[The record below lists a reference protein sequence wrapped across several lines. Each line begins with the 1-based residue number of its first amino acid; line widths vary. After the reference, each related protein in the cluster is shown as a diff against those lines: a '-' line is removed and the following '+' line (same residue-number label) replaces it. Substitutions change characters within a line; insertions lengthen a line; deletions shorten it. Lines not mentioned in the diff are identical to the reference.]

1 MASPD
6 CSPAPPAKGASNR
19 NGGAARSR
27 SPSPGARRDRSRS
40 RSPGARRD
48 RSRSRSPGARRDR
61 SRSRSPALGRYGL
74 SSSRGGGRKTGVA
87 GRWNSRGFGFIIP
100 DHGGE
105 DVFCHLSAIT
115 DGNMVRHQSDPE
127 HRIYCSFTDSAN
139 RHGP

>member
-1 MASPD
+1 MI
-6 CSPAPPAKGASNR
+6 
-19 NGGAARSR
+19 GGAQ
-27 SPSPGARRDRSRS
+27 GDDRG
-40 RSPGARRD
+40 PPPPQTG
-48 RSRSRSPGARRDR
+48 
-61 SRSRSPALGRYGL
+61 Y
-74 SSSRGGGRKTGVA
+74 RGGGRKTGVA

-127 HRIYCSFTDSAN
+127 HRIYGSFADSAN